1 MKRGAPELDSQFIEF
16 DEEFDV
22 EDVASNLTEDD
33 LMRIFGADPNQL
45 AFQDPNSV
53 FFAKQEQT
61 NPFFDPFFQPQN
73 QLQNQGFLVNNNQQF
88 YQQNNN
94 MFQQPQNVNP
104 QQLYGVTSPQSLVSP
119 PMSPMPAYSG
129 TQFQQPQQ
137 KVNSFQNTSVNV
149 PFNSQT
155 NSNGNVD
162 IMQHIQ
168 QQILYHPPAV
178 VQPYSQV
185 LIDIQKYLIEQK
197 ERIEKL
203 YHNQQ
208 QLLAMQPPKV
218 EIYNS
223 LLEEHKNLKSQID
236 NEFQALHQLY
246 EQFVL
251 EPPDLQRH
259 NYLKQDLEV
268 QRRQLDLL
276 SQELGLLVQPVNPRP
291 CLCSLVIL
299 KQPFPLVISKNKQ
312 LPEDQLQV
320 QLITSS
326 NVSIVSVSQ
335 VKASILSEVTQ
346 GKGSTAKPI
355 DAHIQNLNPSTRIA
369 KFPLK
374 FNAGTKK
381 ASATLKFSMQLTL
394 QGNTAP
400 ITIESNQSL
409 PLVVITNECQWE
421 GSAGTLLKKEAF
433 STGQLEITWA
443 RFANTLQYHFL
454 RATRQELARP
464 RRILTKF
471 DMNFFH
477 SKFFESK
484 THIGQKEYEE
494 FWDWFGKAV
503 QKIRYQRHIG
513 SLWQTGML
521 YGFMGRDEVNAA
533 LKDQESGTFILR
545 FSERHAGQFAIAY
558 IGHEHPPRIKHY
570 LVQPNDTAAAKKTL
584 PDFLEEHRQFLS
596 ILILT
601 IDGNG
606 RPTFIRVPKEQA
618 LEPYVGKKTPIAT
631 QEDDSGYDPL

>member
-1 MKRGAPELDSQFIEF
+1 MDSSQFIEF

-22 EDVASNLTEDD
+22 EDIASNLTEDD

-61 NPFFDPFFQPQN
+61 NPFFDPFFQAQQQ
-73 QLQNQGFLVNNNQQF
+73 QLNNPGFAVNNNQQF
-88 YQQNNN
+88 YPQQNNV
-94 MFQQPQNVNP
+94 MYPQQQMHPQ
-104 QQLYGVTSPQSLVSP
+104 QQLYPGTPHSVISP
-119 PMSPMPAYSG
+119 PMSPMPAYG
-129 TQFQQPQQ
+129 TQFQNQPQQ
-137 KVNSFQNTSVNV
+137 KSQNSFQNASVAV
-149 PFNSQT
+149 PFSTQQT
-155 NSNGNVD
+155 PTTGNID

-185 LIDIQKYLIEQK
+185 LLDIQKYLIDQK
-197 ERIEKL
+197 DRIEKL

-208 QLLAMQPPKV
+208 QLLLMPQPKV

-246 EQFVL
+246 DQFIL
-251 EPPDLQRH
+251 EPPDLQRQ
-259 NYLKQDLEV
+259 NYLRQDLEV

-276 SQELGLLVQPVNPRP
+276 SQELSLLVQPVNPRP

-320 QLITSS
+320 QLITAS
-326 NVSIVSVSQ
+326 NVAIASVSQ

-346 GKGSTAKPI
+346 GKGSTSKPI
-355 DAHIQNLNPSTRIA
+355 DCHIQNLNPSTRIA

-394 QGNTAP
+394 QGHSAP

-464 RRILTKF
+464 RRILTKY
-471 DMNFFH
+471 DLNFFH
-477 SKFFESK
+477 SKLENK
-484 THIGQKEYEE
+484 PHIGQKDFEE

-533 LKDQESGTFILR
+533 LKDQEPGTFILR

-584 PDFLEEHRQFLS
+584 PDFLEEHRQFLY

-601 IDGNG
+601 IDAHG

-618 LEPYVGKKTPIAT
+618 LEPYVGKKQQTAVP
-631 QEDDSGYDPL
+631 EDDSGYDPL